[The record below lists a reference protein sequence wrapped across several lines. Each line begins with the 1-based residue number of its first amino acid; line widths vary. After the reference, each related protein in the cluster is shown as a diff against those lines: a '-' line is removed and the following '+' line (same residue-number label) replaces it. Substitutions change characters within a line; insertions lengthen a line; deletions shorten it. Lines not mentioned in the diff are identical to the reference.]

1 LGVSFK
7 YFLINF
13 NKFLDDELLT
23 LNAKIYNS
31 IREKKVVLD
40 KRKIE
45 DLDKKKGK
53 FISELIFTDLESQK
67 LKEKV
72 DSQSM
77 KSSNDKDEIK
87 YTPVLM
93 SELINTDSKVVKQ
106 NEPEIKN
113 PFKKML
119 MKIKKKKKPSP
130 ASNGAKKL
138 PKFCSKI
145 FKKKK

>member
-1 LGVSFK
+1 MKRLIFSKLLGVSFK

-113 PFKKML
+113 QF
-119 MKIKKKKKPSP
+119 
-130 ASNGAKKL
+130 N
-138 PKFCSKI
+138 
-145 FKKKK
+145 